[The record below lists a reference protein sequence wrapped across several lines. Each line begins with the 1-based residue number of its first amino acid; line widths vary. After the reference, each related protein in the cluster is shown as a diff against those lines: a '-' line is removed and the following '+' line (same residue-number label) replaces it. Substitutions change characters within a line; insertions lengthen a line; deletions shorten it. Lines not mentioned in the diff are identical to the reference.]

1 MRAKTKQAKN
11 VKNHAK
17 SERCRYIFKGILAM
31 GLEWE

>member
-1 MRAKTKQAKN
+1 MRAKTKQAKIA
-11 VKNHAK
+11 KKHIK